1 MSVQN
6 LSFGG
11 GVDDQQSTG
20 SKQSLGFGA
29 VQSMDGRRQKQ
40 KPSKQQR
47 MAANTT
53 GSFNNSLKVSKKPS
67 SSKQQQA
74 AQNSSKA
81 AADQINFMAAKQ
93 ETE

>member
-1 MSVQN
+1 MGRNV
-6 LSFGG
+6 LSEN
-11 GVDDQQSTG
+11 SCNSG

-40 KPSKQQR
+40 KPSKR

-53 GSFNNSLKVSKKPS
+53 GSFNNSLKVSKKPKQS
-67 SSKQQQA
+67 ANNNPSKIA
-74 AQNSSKA
+74 S
-81 AADQINFMAAKQ
+81 ADQQINFMAKQ